1 MTSAGN
7 NTEWKRIIHGIVNL
21 LLLVFRLTI
30 LSNHVIPEDSVPKTN
45 QAEQLDLFTD
55 YVALEKHREKENAAL
70 E

>member
-1 MTSAGN
+1 MTGAGN
-7 NTEWKRIIHGIVNL
+7 NMERKRIIHGIVNL

-55 YVALEKHREKENAAL
+55 YAALEKHREKENAAL